1 MPKHYLRKR
10 DVARRYG
17 VDERTVDRMKGRRIP
32 APKYLPGSRFPI
44 WDAEALDQ
52 ADRHATLAAGQVTDA
67 DTFARL
73 LQSVAAASTTKK
85 AREIV
90 VAATLAG
97 DLRAVSDVQLATLRD
112 AIEEKG
118 GAQ

>member
-1 MPKHYLRKR
+1 MPKHFLRKR
-10 DVARRYG
+10 DVAARYG

-52 ADRHATLAAGQVTDA
+52 ADRHATLAAGHITDA

-73 LQSVAAASTTKK
+73 LQDVAAASTSKK
-85 AREIV
+85 AREVIA
-90 VAATLAG
+90 AATLAG
-97 DLRAVSDVQLATLRD
+97 DLRTLSDAQLEALRD
-112 AIEEKG
+112 AIGEKD
-118 GAQ
+118 

>member
-52 ADRHATLAAGQVTDA
+52 ADRHATLAAGHTADA

-73 LQSVAAASTTKK
+73 LQNVAAASTTKK

-90 VAATLAG
+90 AVATLAG
-97 DLRAVSDVQLATLRD
+97 DLRALSDTQLEQLRD
-112 AIEEKG
+112 AVDEKR
-118 GAQ
+118 GAP